1 MMFPYWEQPI
11 PAERKGMHVI
21 TARRLREFW
30 KKYPKAKEPL
40 KVWLRLMKASR
51 FPSPHEVKESFG
63 QTDFLGDGL
72 AVFDIGG
79 NKYRI
84 VARILYPVGRVLI
97 LEVFDH
103 QGYGAW
109 NKAQQQKKRK
119 R

>member
-1 MMFPYWEQPI
+1 M
-11 PAERKGMHVI
+11 
-21 TARRLREFW
+21 
-30 KKYPKAKEPL
+30 
-40 KVWLRLMKASR
+40 LMKTSR
-51 FPSPHEVKESFG
+51 LGSPHDVKELFG

-103 QGYGAW
+103 KGYDAW
-109 NKAQQQKKRK
+109 TRVQRAKRGNK
-119 R
+119 